1 MKKYL
6 IITTNEKYYTVSA
19 LTSMS
24 AAKKL
29 TSFLL
34 AKNNVT
40 FNEIFETIKSVE
52 NFTDLTNLES

>member
-6 IITTNEKYYTVSA
+6 VITTNEKYYTISA

-29 TSFLL
+29 TYFLF

-40 FNEIFETIKSVE
+40 FDEIFKTIKSIE